1 MEIKSIAQQYSAYI
15 CKNYDEKLHAG
26 QLLADAGTQLLK
38 MIKETLNDDV
48 CLHRTYLMRKIAG
61 DLLRQVENMAH
72 TKQYD
77 CAPVLKEYTYLAF
90 NLAYSCCNYK
100 PDRKLLP
107 FLAHV
112 LYYEEYNKN
121 KDYYNQLKELYQQSL
136 NLEKK
141 YLENLTNS
149 DNPVYATDI
158 WGF

>member
-1 MEIKSIAQQYSAYI
+1 MDIIKIAQQYSAYI
-15 CKNYDEKLHAG
+15 CKNYNEKLHAG
-26 QLLADAGTQLLK
+26 KLLADAGLQLLK
-38 MIKETLNDDV
+38 MKEETLNDDV
-48 CLHRTYLMRKIAG
+48 CLQRNYLMRKIAG
-61 DLLRQVENMAH
+61 DLLRQVENMGH

-77 CAPVLKEYTYLAF
+77 CVPALEEYTYLAF
-90 NLAYSCCNYK
+90 DLAYDCCDCK

-112 LYYEEYNKN
+112 LYYEEYKTN
-121 KDYYNQLKELYQQSL
+121 KDYYKQLKELYQQSF

-149 DNPVYATDI
+149 DNPVFATDI